1 MTTFSLVSNT
11 IHVII
16 RTTSNMN
23 VAYPGGSDDKN
34 YTLTCKKKVRGNNI
48 PYFPSNGLR
57 GRMRR
62 FIAKRVLDSLTETQG
77 AIPTD
82 IFLGIQNGSSHTQ
95 PDKAN
100 SSVEEMIRG
109 AEHPYMGVFGGGSR
123 MLESRYA
130 VSDINPILAET
141 LDAGVVQAPH
151 GLLQGIVDTQ
161 VIGSGDDVSMLR
173 AYQIVEKRS
182 FIKIDDI
189 VRGKNLVDVSEKIEG
204 GVDAIAAHLEA
215 VTHNQSTRKEQKKS
229 GGDVAKKLTLSN
241 MLGVESICAGVDM
254 HFRIDVSP
262 DLTEAQVGV
271 ILLALEDL
279 ANQNYLGGWG
289 RTGFGRFSVQALVV
303 DLPSFDIDETVTEGL
318 YEGEK
323 FSVANDTLTELTDA
337 GKEALQSVDRDEI
350 IDYFTPREVAIK
362 RGKEKQKA

>member
-1 MTTFSLVSNT
+1 MTTFSPVSNA

-23 VAYPGGSDDKN
+23 VAYPEGSDDKN
-34 YTLTCKKKVRGNNI
+34 HTLTCKKKVRGSNI

-62 FIAKRVLDSLTETQG
+62 FIAKRILDTLTETQG

-82 IFLGIQNGSSHTQ
+82 IYLGLQSGSSHTQ

-100 SSVEEMIRG
+100 SSVEEVVR
-109 AEHPYMGVFGGGSR
+109 ACEHPYMGVFGGGSR

-130 VSDINPILAET
+130 ISDINPILEET
-141 LDAGVVQAPH
+141 LDAGVVQAPN
-151 GLLQGIVDTQ
+151 GLLQDIVDSQ
-161 VIGSGDDVSMLR
+161 VIGSGDGVSMLK
-173 AYQIVEKRS
+173 AYQILEKRS

-189 VRGKNLVDVSEKIEG
+189 VRGKNLVDVSEKVEG
-204 GVDAIAAHLEA
+204 GVEAITAHLES
-215 VTHNQSTRKEQKKS
+215 VSDNQSARKEQKKS

-289 RTGFGRFSVQALVV
+289 RTGFGRFSVKALVA
-303 DLPSFDIDETVTEGL
+303 DLPSFDIEETVTEGM
-318 YEGEK
+318 YEGEV
-323 FSVANDTLTELTDA
+323 FSVASDTLTELTKA
-337 GKEALQSVDRDEI
+337 GKDALLSVERDEI
-350 IDYFTPREVAIK
+350 IDYFTPRSEAK
-362 RGKEKQKA
+362 KSGKAKQKA

>member
-1 MTTFSLVSNT
+1 
-11 IHVII
+11 
-16 RTTSNMN
+16 MN

-34 YTLTCKKKVRGNNI
+34 YTLTCKKKVKGQNI
-48 PYFPSNGLR
+48 PYFPANGLR

-62 FIAKRVLDSLTETQG
+62 FIAKRLLDALTETQG
-77 AIPTD
+77 AVPTD
-82 IFLGIQNGSSHTQ
+82 IFLGLQSGSSHTQ

-100 SSVEEMIRG
+100 SSVEEIIRS

-130 VSDINPILAET
+130 ISDINPILAET
-141 LDAGVVQAPH
+141 LDAGVVQAPS
-151 GLLQGIVDTQ
+151 GLLQDIVDSQ
-161 VIGSGDDVSMLR
+161 VIGSGDDVSMLK

-189 VRGKNLVDVSEKIEG
+189 VRGTNLVDVSKKVEG
-204 GVDAIAAHLEA
+204 GVDAIAAHLDA
-215 VTHNQSTRKEQKKS
+215 VSDNQAIRKEEKKS
-229 GGDVAKKLTLSN
+229 GADISKKLTLSN

-262 DLTEAQVGV
+262 DLTEAQIGV
-271 ILLALEDL
+271 VLLALEDL

-289 RTGFGRFSVQALVV
+289 RTGFGRFSIRALIV
-303 DLPSFDIDETVTEGL
+303 DLPSFDIDETVIEGL
-318 YEGEK
+318 YKGEV
-323 FSVANDTLTELTDA
+323 FSVSNETLIELTDA
-337 GKEALQSVDRDEI
+337 GKEALQSVDRDEM

-362 RGKEKQKA
+362 RGKEKPKA